1 MYTYLRQG
9 YQLPTVG
16 VLQVLLNRGISQNE
30 LVKDGIYG
38 TKTKQAVRDFQR
50 PRGLSPDGIVGKNT
64 WPRLTAGTGFRIIDA
79 VDITDPDT
87 AITEVVDIRRTGGN
101 PSIVGS
107 MCNGIG
113 QIVQALIG
121 RMREQGE
128 VALLRFHG
136 HGAPG
141 IMGISDGTG
150 EYSYGDSDMSSLTA
164 GVIATIASRLGMLR
178 PYFGAYSSVELHG
191 CKVARGTAGRQMIQ
205 RLANVWS
212 VPVSGGVNT
221 QYSGGTSTFR
231 FEGPV
236 FTAVPAGLTLKQWS
250 KALPDLPK
258 ETVR

>member
-9 YQLPTVG
+9 YRLPTVG
-16 VLQVLLNRGISQNE
+16 VLQVLLNRGISERE
-30 LVKDGIYG
+30 LAKDGIFG
-38 TKTKQAVRDFQR
+38 GKTKQAVRNFQR

-87 AITEVVDIRRTGGN
+87 ANTEVGDIRRTGGD
-101 PSIVGS
+101 PSLVGY

-113 QIVQALIG
+113 QILQALIG

-128 VALLRFHG
+128 VVLLRFHG

-141 IMGISDGTG
+141 VMGISDGEG
-150 EYSYGDSDMSSLTA
+150 EHSYGDSDMASLTS
-164 GVIATIASRLGMLR
+164 GVIAAIAGQLGMLR
-178 PYFGAYSSVELHG
+178 PYFGPYGSVELHG
-191 CKVARGTAGRQMIQ
+191 CKVARGLTGRQMIQ
-205 RLANVWS
+205 RLANVWN

-221 QYSGGTSTFR
+221 QYSGGISTFR

-236 FTAVPAGLTLKQWS
+236 FTAFPGGMTLKQWS
-250 KALPDLPK
+250 MALPNLPK